1 MAFDNSS
8 FLVIGAYGGIGS
20 VVCKILKKNNA
31 NLIIAGRDS
40 SRLEAFSNELG
51 CSSFT
56 LDASDF
62 SQMDSLV
69 EFAIKTLGKIDGIV
83 NCCGSL
89 LLKPA
94 HITSDAEYFSVIQS
108 NLTSAFATIRSG
120 CRSMMGHG
128 GSVVLISSAAAKV
141 GLSNHEAIAC
151 AKAGIIGLTQS
162 AAATYASKNIR
173 VNCVAPGLV
182 STGLTKT
189 ITNNENA
196 LKASVSMHPLGKIG
210 SPDDIASAVV
220 WLLDPANSWITGQ
233 TIVVDGGL
241 SSLKT
246 RS

>member
-1 MAFDNSS
+1 MS
-8 FLVIGAYGGIGS
+8 FSNYSFIVIGAYGGIGS
-20 VVCKILKKNNA
+20 VVSKILKENGA
-31 NLIIAGRDS
+31 NLLLAGKDAS
-40 SRLEAFSNELG
+40 KLEALSNDLNAP
-51 CSSFT
+51 FFN

-62 SQMDSLV
+62 SQVDSLI
-69 EFAIKTLGKIDGIV
+69 EFTIKTFGAIDGIV

-94 HITSDAEYFSVIQS
+94 HITSEAEYFSVIQS
-108 NLTSAFATIRSG
+108 NLTSSFATIRSG
-120 CRSMMGHG
+120 CKAMMGRG

-141 GLSNHEAIAC
+141 GLANHEAIAS
-151 AKAGIIGLTQS
+151 AKAGIIGLTKS

-173 VNCVAPGLV
+173 VNCVAPGLIN
-182 STGLTKT
+182 TPLTKS

-210 SPDDIASAVV
+210 SPSDIASAVV
-220 WLLDPANSWITGQ
+220 WLLDPSNSWITGQ

-246 RS
+246 RG

>member
-1 MAFDNSS
+1 MSFSNSS
-8 FLVIGAYGGIGS
+8 FIVIGAYGGIGS
-20 VVCKILKKNNA
+20 VVSKILKENGA
-31 NLIIAGRDS
+31 NLLLAGKDAS
-40 SRLEAFSNELG
+40 KLEALSNDLNTP
-51 CSSFT
+51 FFN

-62 SQMDSLV
+62 SQVDSLI
-69 EFAIKTLGKIDGIV
+69 EFAIKTFGAIDGIV

-94 HITSDAEYFSVIQS
+94 HITSEAEYFSVIQS
-108 NLTSAFATIRSG
+108 NLTSSFATIRSG
-120 CRSMMGHG
+120 CKAMMGRG

-141 GLSNHEAIAC
+141 GLANHEAIAS
-151 AKAGIIGLTQS
+151 AKAGIIGLTKS

-173 VNCVAPGLV
+173 VNCVAPGLIN
-182 STGLTKT
+182 TPLTKS

-210 SPDDIASAVV
+210 SPSDIASAVV
-220 WLLDPANSWITGQ
+220 WLLDPSNSWITGQ

-246 RS
+246 RG

>member
-1 MAFDNSS
+1 MSFSNSS
-8 FLVIGAYGGIGS
+8 FIVIGAYGGIGS
-20 VVCKILKKNNA
+20 VVSKILKENGA
-31 NLIIAGRDS
+31 NLLLAGKDAS
-40 SRLEAFSNELG
+40 KLEALSNDLNAP
-51 CSSFT
+51 FFN

-62 SQMDSLV
+62 SQVDSLI
-69 EFAIKTLGKIDGIV
+69 EFAIKTFGAIDGIV

-94 HITSDAEYFSVIQS
+94 HITSEAEYFSVIQS
-108 NLTSAFATIRSG
+108 NLTSSFATIRSG
-120 CRSMMGHG
+120 CKAMMGRG

-141 GLSNHEAIAC
+141 GLANHEAIAS
-151 AKAGIIGLTQS
+151 AKAGIIGLTKS

-173 VNCVAPGLV
+173 VNCVAPGLIN
-182 STGLTKT
+182 TPLTKS

-210 SPDDIASAVV
+210 SPSDIASAVV
-220 WLLDPANSWITGQ
+220 WLLDPSNSWITGQ

-246 RS
+246 RG

>member
-1 MAFDNSS
+1 MRLSNSS
-8 FLVIGAYGGIGS
+8 YLIIGAYGGIGS
-20 VVCKILKKNNA
+20 TVCHLLKENGANCILA
-31 NLIIAGRDS
+31 GSDIIKLQALSNQLS
-40 SRLEAFSNELG
+40 SPFFA
-51 CSSFT
+51 

-62 SQMDSLV
+62 SQMDSLF
-69 EFAIKTLGKIDGIV
+69 EFTLKTFGHIDGVV

-94 HITSDAEYFSVIQS
+94 HITSESEYFSIIQS
-108 NLTSAFATIRSG
+108 NLTSSFATIRSG
-120 CRSMMGHG
+120 CKAMMGKG

-151 AKAGIIGLTQS
+151 AKAGIIGLTKS
-162 AAATYASKNIR
+162 AAATYSSKNIR

-182 STGLTKT
+182 NTALTKT
-189 ITNNENA
+189 IINNENA
-196 LKASVSMHPLGKIG
+196 LKASISMHPLGKIG
-210 SPDDIASAVV
+210 STTDIASAVL

-246 RS
+246 RG

>member
-1 MAFDNSS
+1 MALDNAS
-8 FLVIGAYGGIGS
+8 FLVVGAYGGIGS
-20 VVCKILKKNNA
+20 SICKMLKSSKA
-31 NLIIAGRDS
+31 NLLIAGKDS
-40 SRLEAFSNELG
+40 SKLENLSLDLDCAHFA
-51 CSSFT
+51 

-62 SQMDSLV
+62 SQMDALI
-69 EFAIKTLGKIDGIV
+69 EFAIKTLGQIDGIV
-83 NCCGSL
+83 NCSGSL

-94 HITSDAEYFSVIQS
+94 HLTTEAEYLSVIQS

-120 CRSMMGHG
+120 CRSMMDHG
-128 GSVVLISSAAAKV
+128 GSVVLISSAAAKI

-182 STGLTKT
+182 KTGLSKS
-189 ITNNENA
+189 IINNENA
-196 LKASVSMHPLGKIG
+196 LKSSISMHPLGRIG
-210 SPDDIASAVV
+210 SPEDIASAVV
-220 WLLDPANSWITGQ
+220 WLLDPVNSWITGQ